1 MDAKQLSLFVLGCID
16 YAGQR
21 PVSPTSST
29 LSSQSLLSTLSI
41 APQDSDAIVV
51 SEYEKKAY
59 YNGITADGEH
69 PYLLY
74 RSDLSTNPF
83 PMPKSRLGH
92 AHLPSK
98 SLRGVHDT
106 PLNKVWDT
114 VGFQIRDLVKGQ
126 NVRYSS
132 IDPARFLTY
141 GEDDVKTLSPI
152 VIWIG
157 VYASF
162 FSLDIAKKVSEDI
175 LALLVKNGVNGAVVE
190 WREAAPS
197 KLAGPPLMRVVGNSD
212 ATAHVRRI
220 FTPALNMPLATREKE
235 DDDAQGSLTLY
246 FHEGKDK
253 HGNASDKVLGVSNCH
268 VLRKNTTVDYV
279 FRGSGGPKQEI
290 VDLKE
295 KKDQDEE
302 DEKELS
308 QHEEDLRKQ
317 QEAIARL
324 NTFYNEVKNH
334 WSDIG
339 SRNIGHVCYAKAISV
354 DVGGGTCY
362 TEDWAAFEVDEAKVK
377 PQFGGTFVDLG
388 TAITPEVVT
397 AKFYPQSGGMTSF
410 KYPTGRKLK
419 IRGTI
424 DRELLAKPDMY
435 DSDGQPCIIVGKD
448 GTKTG
453 ITFGRYAGLESFLC
467 DELGVESRELGI
479 YNWDKNSG
487 VFSDKGDSGA
497 LIWDGLGRMLGQLHS
512 GQFKGGSTTSHVTY
526 ATPGWWLLERIKAEF
541 PSAIFFQDTWSA

>member
-1 MDAKQLSLFVLGCID
+1 M
-16 YAGQR
+16 
-21 PVSPTSST
+21 
-29 LSSQSLLSTLSI
+29 
-41 APQDSDAIVV
+41 
-51 SEYEKKAY
+51 
-59 YNGITADGEH
+59 
-69 PYLLY
+69 
-74 RSDLSTNPF
+74 
-83 PMPKSRLGH
+83 
-92 AHLPSK
+92 
-98 SLRGVHDT
+98 HDT

-141 GEDDVKTLSPI
+141 GEDDVKTLSPV

-157 VYASF
+157 VYPNF

-220 FTPALNMPLATREKE
+220 FTPALNVPLAARERE
-235 DDDAQGSLTLY
+235 EDDAQGSLTLY

-279 FRGSGGPKQEI
+279 FRGSDAPKQYVRVNGTRSFQQGLNEIRAAIGDHGIRADLHAREI

-302 DEKELS
+302 YEKELS

-324 NTFYNEVKNH
+324 STFYDEVKNH

-339 SRNIGHVCYAKAISV
+339 SRNIGHVRYAKAISV

-388 TAITPEVVT
+388 T
-397 AKFYPQSGGMTSF
+397 F
-410 KYPTGRKLK
+410 
-419 IRGTI
+419 
-424 DRELLAKPDMY
+424 
-435 DSDGQPCIIVGKD
+435 
-448 GTKTG
+448 
-453 ITFGRYAGLESFLC
+453 
-467 DELGVESRELGI
+467 
-479 YNWDKNSG
+479 
-487 VFSDKGDSGA
+487 
-497 LIWDGLGRMLGQLHS
+497 
-512 GQFKGGSTTSHVTY
+512 
-526 ATPGWWLLERIKAEF
+526 
-541 PSAIFFQDTWSA
+541 